1 MNGRWRA
8 FTFLG
13 GTSTGRTLS
22 RICDVA
28 DPNNWRF
35 CDQSESDVPLQ
46 TQFKLAGSI
55 GLHSSYKAM
64 QNVFT
69 PGSCPACPGGPA
81 AVRTDASDGRTFV
94 FYLNDSGVYDGSGG
108 ILFQRYPPFDQIAFI
123 SIGGRA
129 SSQEA
134 RPGR

>member
-1 MNGRWRA
+1 MDTRPVENATVPTDTTDVAAKFGLVAEYDTNSDNNVTWYRGVDVTVNGRWRA

-46 TQFKLAGSI
+46 TQFKLAGSASLPYGVRLGANTHLI
-55 GLHSSYKAM
+55 
-64 QNVFT
+64 
-69 PGSCPACPGGPA
+69 PA
-81 AVRTDASDGRTFV
+81 
-94 FYLNDSGVYDGSGG
+94 
-108 ILFQRYPPFDQIAFI
+108 
-123 SIGGRA
+123 
-129 SSQEA
+129 
-134 RPGR
+134 